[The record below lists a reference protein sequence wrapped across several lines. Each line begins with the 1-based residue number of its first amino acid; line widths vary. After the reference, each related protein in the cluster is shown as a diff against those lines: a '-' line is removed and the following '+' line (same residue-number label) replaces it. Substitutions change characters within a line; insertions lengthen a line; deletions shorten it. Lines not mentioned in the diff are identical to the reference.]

1 MAIIDKRK
9 TYLKE
14 FKALVIDRLRRHH
27 AFEQNTHTH
36 THTHTH
42 TLHLST
48 LSVMTWVYDYGL
60 F

>member
-14 FKALVIDRLRRHH
+14 FKALVIDRLLRRHH
-27 AFEQNTHTH
+27 AFEHKHTH

-42 TLHLST
+42 TYTTSEYIIGND
-48 LSVMTWVYDYGL
+48 MGI
-60 F
+60 